1 MAIAPDGHTPRTQ
14 GSHKQKERGKKGP
27 SECPQALKNTKRTVS
42 QTHLPA
48 NKLS

>member
-1 MAIAPDGHTPRTQ
+1 MAVEPDGHTARTQ
-14 GSHKQKERGKKGP
+14 GSHNQKERGKKDP
-27 SECPQALKNTKRTVS
+27 SECPQTLKNTKRTSS